1 MKLKRKLEI
10 LCHKDKETKRLLLK
24 NSKDRDKKRK
34 KRLQEWLK
42 IVHRRINS
50 R

>member
-1 MKLKRKLEI
+1 MKLKRRLEI
-10 LCHKDKETKRLLLK
+10 LCHKDKETKRLLLR
-24 NSKDRDKKRK
+24 NLKDRDKRK
-34 KRLQEWLK
+34 KKRQQEWLK